1 MKHIIGCAKSY
12 WLQLVLILLSGLGC
26 SVANVYIVDLLK
38 QMIDLAVAGGLD
50 VSLWMVAGKAV
61 VVILVGMLAN
71 YLVVR
76 MTGVFGAG
84 LLRDM
89 RRDLVAH
96 MMKMAPNTMAGQ
108 NFGDLMERMS
118 SDVSTIA
125 GYMQTY
131 FKDCLYV
138 PIVVVVFAVY
148 LFSMNPLLAV
158 VCLGPLV
165 VMVPLSIKL
174 LNPVKMAQKEYVKK
188 LGLTNNPIQEAFDGA
203 DVIKSYNL
211 QAKMQSKYYGAL
223 KETLDISNKN
233 DLWQYHIEPLSAL
246 IREAPTAI
254 ALCVGG
260 FLALQ
265 GELSIGILVAFISGI
280 KKINEPLMYAY
291 QLVVRTQL
299 AMISARRVFEILEMP
314 VECENEESLE
324 FQKVSGKV
332 FEFQKIFFSYTKQ
345 SNSKSNGF
353 QQDSFNSKTTNYE
366 TTNNILEY
374 FDLSIE
380 EGKKVALVGKSGSGK
395 STIMKLMCRQIEAD
409 DGEISFYGTPFSKM
423 NPDIVRSQ
431 LALISQESV
440 IFPMSV
446 LDNIRMGRPETGREE
461 IMEAAKYA
469 GCHDFI
475 MNLPEGYDTLLEE
488 QGNNLSGGQRQ
499 RIAIARAI
507 LKDAPVILLDEPTSA
522 LDEETEKYVNET
534 LLRISVNKTLITVAH
549 RLNTIVD
556 YDEIL
561 VLENGKVVE
570 SGTHEELM
578 QAKGK
583 YFHMYKEYQQGGADS

>member
-1 MKHIIGCAKSY
+1 MKRIIGYAKSY
-12 WLQLVLILLSGLGC
+12 WLQIVLILLSGVGC

-38 QMIDLAVAGGLD
+38 QMIDLAVAGILD
-50 VSLWMVAGKAV
+50 TSLWIVAVKAV

-84 LLRDM
+84 ILRDM
-89 RRDLVAH
+89 RRDLMAH
-96 MMKMAPNTMAGQ
+96 MMRIAPDFMAKQ
-108 NFGDLMERMS
+108 NFGDIMERLS

-138 PIVVVVFAVY
+138 PIVVVVFAFY
-148 LFSMNPLLAV
+148 LFSMNPVLAL

-174 LNPVKMAQKEYVKK
+174 LNPVKKAQKEYVRK
-188 LGLTNNPIQEAFDGA
+188 LGLTNNHIQEAFDGA

-211 QAKMQSKYYGAL
+211 QGKMQSKYYGAL

-233 DLWQYHIEPLSAL
+233 DLWQYNIEPLSAL

-260 FLALQ
+260 WLALQ

-280 KKINEPLMYAY
+280 EKINEPLVYAY
-291 QLVVRTQL
+291 QLVVRTQM
-299 AMISARRVFEILEMP
+299 AMISANRVFEILDMP
-314 VECENEESLE
+314 AECENEKPVEL
-324 FQKVSGKV
+324 QKTSKTV
-332 FEFQKIFFSYTKQ
+332 FEFQNVSFAYSNQINDSTKPKICNHEAS
-345 SNSKSNGF
+345 
-353 QQDSFNSKTTNYE
+353 
-366 TTNNILEY
+366 NNILEH
-374 FDLSIE
+374 FNLFVE

-395 STIMKLMCRQIEAD
+395 STIMKLMCRQNEAD
-409 DGEISFYGTPFSKM
+409 SGSISFYGHPFSQI
-423 NPDIVRSQ
+423 NPKDIRNQ
-431 LALISQESV
+431 LALISQEAV

-446 LDNIRMGRPETGREE
+446 LDNIRMGRPEADREE
-461 IMEAAKYA
+461 IVEAAKQA

-475 MNLPEGYDTLLEE
+475 MNMPEGYDTFLEE
-488 QGNNLSGGQRQ
+488 RGSNLSGGQRQ

-534 LLRISVNKTLITVAH
+534 ILAISANKTLITVAH

-556 YDEIL
+556 YDEII
-561 VLENGKVVE
+561 VLEEGRIVE

-583 YFHMYKEYQQGGADS
+583 YFHMYNEYKQGGADS